1 MKKLIASELIRVI
14 QDESTDTV
22 VIGSFDKQFK
32 NDHYELLFNT
42 ETGFELLR
50 GINGHP
56 DPFSLEMPSM
66 IDCGIMGHCENKC
79 SFCYQGDKEE
89 PNMSL
94 EDFKKIIDECKY
106 HTNQTALGGRGD
118 PNLHENFKE
127 IMEYARNNNVVP
139 NYTTSG
145 RNLTQH
151 QVDISKSLAGAVAV
165 SDYNR
170 DFTYRALKMFIDADV
185 KTNIHFILSK
195 ESANCATNIL
205 KGIDV
210 WDGRVNLDKLN
221 AVIFLLFK
229 SQGRGKSLHWKPKPY
244 QLYKFRELIK
254 DPKCKFKVGLDS
266 CLVCKIIR
274 HADFSPIQK
283 IAIDTCESGRMSAYV
298 TPDMKLVPCSF
309 ADHDLYGISI
319 KDRPI
324 KEVWESSEPFIEFRE
339 KLKKNPEQCPV
350 GL

>member
-1 MKKLIASELIRVI
+1 MKKLTPGKLRVI

-32 NDHYELLFNT
+32 NDHYELLFNMK
-42 ETGFELLR
+42 TGFEVLR

-79 SFCYQGDKEE
+79 LFCYQGDKEE

-145 RNLTQH
+145 QNLTQY
-151 QVDISKSLAGAVAV
+151 QVDISKNLAGAVAV

-170 DFTYRALKMFIDADV
+170 NFTYRSLKMFMDANV

-195 ESANCATNIL
+195 NSVDCAINIL
-205 KGIDV
+205 RGIDV

-229 SQGRGKSLHWKPKPY
+229 PQGRGKSLQWTPKAH
-244 QLYKFRELIK
+244 QLYQFSKLIK

-266 CLVCKIIR
+266 CLVCKIIKY
-274 HADFSPIQK
+274 ANFSPIQK
-283 IAIDTCESGRMSAYV
+283 MAIDTCESGRMSVYV

-309 ADHDLYGISI
+309 ADHDSYGVSI
-319 KDRPI
+319 KDEPI
-324 KEVWESSEPFIEFRE
+324 KEVWESSEPFIQFRE
-339 KLKKNPEQCPV
+339 SLKKNPEQCPV